1 LKSVKSIVQKKIG
14 NFSFD
19 SIETD
24 DEEMAAKER
33 RPELTFLSFGS
44 ISVTLMS
51 SSLRR
56 VETMFSS

>member
-1 LKSVKSIVQKKIG
+1 MEKMRV
-14 NFSFD
+14 NFAFD
-19 SIETD
+19 IIKEAD
-24 DEEMAAKER
+24 DEIAATKER
-33 RPELTFLSFGS
+33 LPATLGVTLLSFGS